1 VPEPYRKKLI
11 EVALPLDA
19 INRESQHEKSVPRRG
34 HPATMHL
41 WWARRPLAACR
52 AVLFASLIDDP
63 SSSPDR
69 FPSER
74 DQEAERQR
82 LFGLI
87 ERLVRWENTTD
98 DAVLTAARK
107 EIEQATNGKPPVV
120 VDPFCG
126 GGSIPLEAQ
135 RLGLATLATDLN
147 PVAVLITR
155 ALIGLPTRFAGEAP
169 INPESRGM
177 LGRDGSW
184 RGAQG
189 LAADVRHYGDRI
201 RQRVRE
207 EIGSAYPKIEA
218 PDLGPIDV
226 TGWVWARTAPC
237 SNPACRG
244 TTPLVR
250 SFALSTRR
258 GSEAR
263 IEPDVDYEQ
272 KTVTFTVQ
280 RDSRD
285 PYPGLKVGRGANF
298 KCIFCGNLLDAEY
311 VKEVGKTR
319 GYGLRLLAVIGEGR
333 RNRRTYLSPTEEQ
346 ETTALS
352 AVPKW
357 LPETPLP
364 DQALGFRVQ
373 GYGFRQQADL
383 YTTRQQL
390 AITTFV
396 DQTREIKA
404 QVLAD
409 ARAAGVEDAT
419 HYADAVI
426 TYLSFAISK
435 MADWCNAFCTFIPS
449 TEQVG
454 HLFSEQK
461 ISMVWDF
468 FETNPLSSSVGN
480 YGNHVEWVARTVE
493 VLPASLPA
501 TVRQLDARAVGDVV
515 DSKALVAT
523 DPPYDDN
530 IGYADLSD
538 FFYTWL
544 RPILG
549 DIYSDDFSTLLTPK
563 GQEIIA
569 AAHLFEGDEARAR
582 TAFQEGLRAAFAQI
596 AAVQDPEYP
605 ATIVYGLRQDEA
617 RGNGTGA
624 GPTGWEAFLEAVLS
638 AGLMI
643 TGTWPVRSERGARS
657 RAIDSN
663 ALASSIVLVCRP
675 AYADAPVTTRRD
687 FLSRLRN
694 ELPDALK
701 ALQHG
706 NIAPVDLAQASIGP
720 GMAIFSS
727 YAKVVEADGQP
738 MTVRAALAMVNQALD
753 EILTKQEGDFDADTR
768 FAVTWFE
775 QRGTDEGPFGE
786 ADVLARAKNTA
797 VAGLVEA
804 GVLSSH
810 GGKVRLLRRAELDPD
825 WDPSTDR
832 RLTVWEVTQ
841 HLIRRLEEGGEDAA
855 AALLRRVGGLGE
867 TARELAYRLF
877 SICER
882 KGWAQEALGYNALVI
897 AWPEIARQV
906 AGTPESD
913 AQQAL
918 EV

>member
-1 VPEPYRKKLI
+1 MSDDTRKKLI
-11 EVALPLDA
+11 EVALPLEA

-52 AVLFASLIDDP
+52 AVLFASLVDDP
-63 SSSPDR
+63 SSSPER
-69 FPSER
+69 FPTER
-74 DQEAERQR
+74 DQETERQR
-82 LFGLI
+82 LFKII
-87 ERLVRWENTTD
+87 ERLVEWDNTENESI
-98 DAVLTAARK
+98 LNAART
-107 EIEQATNGKPPVV
+107 EISKSTGGEPPIV

-135 RLGLATLATDLN
+135 RLGLEVFASDLN

-155 ALIGLPTRFAGEAP
+155 ALIELATPFTGAPPVSAEAQGLLDDAGWA
-169 INPESRGM
+169 R
-177 LGRDGSW
+177 
-184 RGAQG
+184 AQG
-189 LAADVRHYGDRI
+189 LAADVRHYGAIVRQSVRDRI
-201 RQRVRE
+201 TA
-207 EIGSAYPKIEA
+207 AYPKIDA
-218 PDLGPIDV
+218 PDLGAIDV
-226 TGWVWARTAPC
+226 TGWLWARTAPC
-237 SNPACRG
+237 SNPACLG
-244 TTPLVR
+244 TTPLIR

-263 IEPDVDYEQ
+263 IDPGVDYER
-272 KTVTFTVQ
+272 KTVTFTVH
-280 RDSRD
+280 RDAQE
-285 PYPGLKVGRGANF
+285 PHPGLKVGRGANF
-298 KCIFCGNLLDAEY
+298 NCIFCGSLLEADY
-311 VKEVGKTR
+311 VKEVGKTQ
-319 GYGLRLLAVIGEGR
+319 GYGLRLLAIIGEGR
-333 RNRRTYLSPTEEQ
+333 RNRRTYLSATHEHEEA
-346 ETTALS
+346 ALS
-352 AVPKW
+352 ALPTWVPD
-357 LPETPLP
+357 TPLP

-373 GYGFRQQADL
+373 GYGFRRQADL
-383 YTTRQQL
+383 YTPRQLL

-396 DQTREIKA
+396 DETRRVREQVFSDA
-404 QVLAD
+404 QRAGMTD
-409 ARAAGVEDAT
+409 AAG
-419 HYADAVI
+419 YADAVI

-435 MADWCNAFCTFIPS
+435 LADWCNAFCTFIPS

-468 FETNPLSSSVGN
+468 LETNPLSASVGN

-493 VLPASLPA
+493 ALPLSAPA
-501 TVRQLDARAVGDVV
+501 TVRQLDARGIGGAVAA
-515 DSKALVAT
+515 KAMVAT

-544 RPILG
+544 RPVLG
-549 DIYSDDFSTLLTPK
+549 DTYRDDFSTLLAPK
-563 GQEIIA
+563 DQEIVA
-569 AAHLFEGDEARAR
+569 AAHLHGGDEGRAR
-582 TAFQEGLRAAFAQI
+582 SAFQEGLEAAFTQI
-596 AAVQDPEYP
+596 AGLQNPGYP

-617 RGNGTGA
+617 RGSGTGV

-657 RAIDSN
+657 RAIESN

-675 AYADAPVTTRRD
+675 ARVDAPVTTRRD
-687 FLSRLRN
+687 FLSRLRI

-706 NIAPVDLAQASIGP
+706 NIAPVDLAQAAIGP

-727 YAKVVEADGQP
+727 YARVLEADGQP
-738 MTVRAALAMVNQALD
+738 MMVRAALAVINQVLD
-753 EILTKQEGDFDADTR
+753 EILAEQEGDFDADTR

-775 QRGTDEGPFGE
+775 QRGTDDGPFGE

-804 GVLSSH
+804 GVLSSR
-810 GGKVRLLRRAELDPD
+810 GGRVRLLRRAELDQD
-825 WDPSTDR
+825 WDPTTDR

-841 HLIRRLEEGGEDAA
+841 HLIRRLEDGGEDAA
-855 AALLRRVGGLGE
+855 AELLRRVGGLGE

-877 SICER
+877 TICER
-882 KGWAQEALGYNALVI
+882 KGWAQEALGYNALVV
-897 AWPEIARQV
+897 AWPAIARLV
-906 AGTPESD
+906 AGTPEAE

>member
-1 VPEPYRKKLI
+1 
-11 EVALPLDA
+11 
-19 INRESQHEKSVPRRG
+19 
-34 HPATMHL
+34 MHL

-52 AVLFASLIDDP
+52 AVLFASIIDDP

-69 FPSER
+69 FPTEP
-74 DQEAERQR
+74 DQETERQR
-82 LFGLI
+82 LFALI
-87 ERLVRWENTTD
+87 ERLVRWENSNNET
-98 DAVLTAARK
+98 VLEAARE
-107 EIEQATNGKPPVV
+107 EIRKSTNGKPPIV

-135 RLGLATLATDLN
+135 RLGLTTFASDLN

-155 ALIGLPTRFAGEAP
+155 ALIGLVTQYAGHP
-169 INPESRGM
+169 PVNPEARAT
-177 LGRDGSW
+177 LGH
-184 RGAQG
+184 GAGWERAGG
-189 LAADVRHYGDRI
+189 LATDVRHYGELV
-201 RQRVRE
+201 RQRVRDKV
-207 EIGSAYPKIEA
+207 GSAYPKIEA
-218 PDLGPIDV
+218 PVLGPIDV
-226 TGWVWARTAPC
+226 TGWLWARTASC
-237 SNPACRG
+237 SNPACLG
-244 TTPLVR
+244 TTPLIR

-258 GSEAR
+258 SSEAR
-263 IEPDVDYEQ
+263 VEPQIDYER
-272 KTVTFTVQ
+272 KAVAFTVH
-280 RDSRD
+280 RDARD

-298 KCIFCGNLLDAEY
+298 NCIFCGTLLEADY
-311 VKEVGKTR
+311 VKQIGKTQ

-333 RNRRTYLSPTEEQ
+333 RNRRTYLSPTKEQ
-346 ETTALS
+346 ESTALS
-352 AVPKW
+352 AVPRW
-357 LPETPLP
+357 LPDTPLP

-383 YTTRQQL
+383 YTSRQQL

-396 DQTREIKA
+396 DATRDVREEIA
-404 QVLAD
+404 AD
-409 ARAAGVEDAT
+409 ARAAGVIDAAN
-419 HYADAVI
+419 YADAVV

-493 VLPASLPA
+493 ALPASIPA
-501 TVRQLDARAVGDVV
+501 TVKQLDARAVAGVV
-515 DSKALVAT
+515 GSTAMVAT

-544 RPILG
+544 RPILANT
-549 DIYSDDFSTLLTPK
+549 YADDFATLLTPK

-569 AAHLFEGDEARAR
+569 APHLFDGDEAEAR
-582 TAFQEGLRAAFAQI
+582 TAFQEGLRAAFAEV
-596 AAVQDPEYP
+596 ARVQDPHYP
-605 ATIVYGLRQDEA
+605 ATIVYGLRQDQA
-617 RGNGTGA
+617 RGNGASA

-643 TGTWPVRSERGARS
+643 TGTWPVRSERRARS

-675 AYADAPVTTRRD
+675 AHLDAPVTTRRD
-687 FLSRLRN
+687 FLSRLRS
-694 ELPDALK
+694 ELPVALK

-706 NIAPVDLAQASIGP
+706 NIAPVDLAQAAIGP

-727 YAKVVEADGQP
+727 YAKVLEADGTA
-738 MTVRAALAMVNQALD
+738 MTVRASLAMINQALD
-753 EILTKQEGDFDADTR
+753 EILAEQEGDFDADTR

-775 QRGTDEGPFGE
+775 QRGTEEGPFGE

-797 VAGLVEA
+797 VGGLVDA
-804 GVLSSH
+804 GVLVSR
-810 GGKVRLLRRAELDPD
+810 GGRVRLLRRAELDGD
-825 WDPSTDR
+825 WDPATDR

-841 HLIRRLEEGGEDAA
+841 HLIRRLEEGGEDSA

-867 TARELAYRLF
+867 TARQLAYRLF
-877 SICER
+877 TICER
-882 KGWAQEALGYNALVI
+882 KGWAQEALGYNAIVV
-897 AWPEIARQV
+897 AWPEVARRV
-906 AGTPESD
+906 SGTPEAA
-913 AQQAL
+913 AQQAF